1 MLLSDDDTPA
11 PGNASNPIVLES
23 DNEADPTPA
32 QQGGTTAPP
41 SSDSSRSMSQHE
53 DLHPAPPSSSNH
65 SHSSQSRGSPPVI
78 ANTRNENTPA
88 VRETS
93 TSEEEIPDNLPSPM
107 QSRGTE
113 SPSSETALFLPPS
126 DLDSV
131 KPIDELPALGAN
143 TDRMSSPIEDGSDV
157 CDKVPGR
164 GSGPMRRGS
173 PPVPS
178 SVSPISPKPQNME
191 ISHESDESA
200 TEHIVSSPNR
210 GHDLPTNA
218 SANVSPVRVRGTLYS
233 GPSGLWK
240 DFYRVVAGEQASP
253 SRSSRS
259 IGDQDDTR
267 SKTDL
272 NTPRANSPGNASS
285 SALVSLA
292 RNMSIS
298 TSPKRSAVAARDSP
312 ETTDELTITTP
323 DSVSSVTAGEF
334 FTSTPSSGTTCLIF
348 WFRRIV
354 ISSSQP
360 FRRTIHTCPHHA

>member
-1 MLLSDDDTPA
+1 
-11 PGNASNPIVLES
+11 
-23 DNEADPTPA
+23 
-32 QQGGTTAPP
+32 
-41 SSDSSRSMSQHE
+41 MSQHE